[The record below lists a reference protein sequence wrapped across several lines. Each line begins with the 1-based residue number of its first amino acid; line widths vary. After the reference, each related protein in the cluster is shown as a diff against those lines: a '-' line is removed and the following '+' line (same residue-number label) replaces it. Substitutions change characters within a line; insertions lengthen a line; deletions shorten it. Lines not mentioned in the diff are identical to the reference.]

1 MSLKLLHNGTELHT
15 NKILWDRDS
24 YFINFYSYW
33 SRVVGSIAQYT
44 AEQTTDNWG
53 SFNLVRTETIKT
65 LGISQDNLVPELSAP
80 VLILPVS
87 VFPSLI
93 STSIKRLVTDIK
105 YEKLNELLHGIIKKA
120 LADHKEHIK
129 DSITFEN
136 LKLPKEINK
145 DINQV
150 IVTNDSNENNSCFLN
165 EAKLENLFSE
175 VHHEAN
181 KEQLNDLLKNDT
193 VFITKNSYLS
203 DFYSKQGYKNIL
215 LVKDLSKLTCSV
227 DNDSL
232 IYINIDGAS
241 RGNPGP
247 AAIGIAFYKNNELFD
262 EKSEY
267 IGNQTNNFAEYTALI
282 KALEVSVDK
291 GFKNIEIRSDSE
303 LVVKQIN
310 KIYKIKDADIK
321 DLVDKANTFISK
333 IPNIKITHIRRE
345 DNLRADK
352 LANNAL
358 NAYLK

>member
-1 MSLKLLHNGTELHT
+1 MSLKLLYNSTELHV

-44 AEQTTDNWG
+44 AENTTDTWG
-53 SFNLVRTETIKT
+53 NFNLVRTEVIKT
-65 LGISQDNLVPELSAP
+65 LGINPNNLAPELSAP

-87 VFPSLI
+87 IFPSLVA
-93 STSIKRLVTDIK
+93 TSIKRLVAGIK
-105 YEKLNELLHGIIKKA
+105 HEQLNDLLHGILKQA
-120 LADHKEHIK
+120 LADNKEHIK

-136 LKLPKEINK
+136 LKLAKEINK
-145 DINQV
+145 NINQT
-150 IVTNDSNENNSCFLN
+150 IITNDSNENNSCFLN
-165 EAKLENLFSE
+165 EAKLENVFSE
-175 VHHEAN
+175 VHYQIN
-181 KEQLNDLLKNDT
+181 KEQLNDLLTNGT
-193 VFITKNSYLS
+193 VLITKNSYLS

-215 LVKDLSKLTCSV
+215 LIKDLGKLTY
-227 DNDSL
+227 NIDSNAL
-232 IYINIDGAS
+232 IHINIDGAS

-247 AAIGIAFYKNNELFD
+247 AAIGIAFYKNNELFE
-262 EKSEY
+262 EKAEY

-282 KALEVSVDK
+282 RALETSVDK

-303 LVVKQIN
+303 LVVKQMN
-310 KIYKIKDADIK
+310 KLYKIKDADIK
-321 DLVDKANTFISK
+321 DLADKANTFISK
-333 IPNIKITHIRRE
+333 ISNVKIVHVKRE